1 MGRINQCLIL
11 GQPRF
16 FKTRQT
22 AQKGA
27 ARTDT
32 KLYPAAFHKKRIPP
46 GVKSAVFI
54 YPFIF
59 KFRIRQA
66 AFKTVFTLFPLPA

>member
-32 KLYPAAFHKKRIPP
+32 ELYPAAFHKN
-46 GVKSAVFI
+46 GSH
-54 YPFIF
+54 
-59 KFRIRQA
+59 
-66 AFKTVFTLFPLPA
+66 PA